1 MQGVDLRVL
10 HAYKIYKPDIEG
22 GIPAVISSLTRGADG
37 PIRHFILCARRFGLH
52 RGYEIDGTPVEAVT
66 SLGTLFSTPIAPGF
80 ITAFLRRAQSSDV
93 VLHHAPLPLTDIAIV
108 LGLPTDRALIVF
120 WHAEI
125 IGYSFLKKAVSPLI
139 RRVLA
144 RADKIVV
151 SGEPMIENSAFL
163 RPHAA
168 KCTVV
173 PFGTDVTYW
182 NSVDPQE
189 LDIVARMKRERPRHV
204 LALGRLV
211 GYKGF
216 DILVRAMK
224 RVDGHATIIG
234 EGPMHAEL
242 NRLAAQLGLSDRIRF
257 LGRLSQSEIRLIMHS
272 ADVFAFPSLTEAEA
286 FGIVQIEAMAAGLPI
301 VNTRLATTVPLV
313 ARDGFEA
320 LTVAPNDSDAFAAAL
335 NRLLDEPA
343 LAERLGK
350 AGRERATSDFG
361 EAGFGKR
368 MNVIYEEALQ
378 SRKDRMSS

>member
-1 MQGVDLRVL
+1 MRVL

-22 GIPAVISSLTRGADG
+22 GIPAVISSLTRGSDG
-37 PIRHFILCARRFGLH
+37 PIQHSILCARRFGLH
-52 RGYEIDGTPVEAVT
+52 RNYRIDGTPVEAVS

-80 ITAFLRRAQSSDV
+80 ITAFLRRARSSDV
-93 VLHHAPLPLTDIAIV
+93 VIHHAPLPLTDIAIV
-108 LGLPTDRALIVF
+108 LGLPADAALIVF

-125 IGYSFLKKAVSPLI
+125 IGYSLLKSAVSPLI

-173 PFGTDVTYW
+173 PFGTNVPYW
-182 NSVDPQE
+182 SSVDPAE
-189 LDIVARMKRERPRHV
+189 FAIVDRMKRERPRHI

-216 DILVRAMK
+216 DVLVRAMGN
-224 RVDGHATIIG
+224 VDGQATIIG

-242 NRLAAQLGLSDRIRF
+242 SRLAAQLGLSDRIRF
-257 LGRLSQSEIRLIMHS
+257 LGRLTQREIRLIMHS
-272 ADVFAFPSLTEAEA
+272 ADVFAFPSMTEAEA

-320 LTVAPNDSDAFAAAL
+320 LTVPPNDPDAFAAAL
-335 NRLLDEPA
+335 NRILGDPA
-343 LAERLGK
+343 LAERLGA
-350 AGRERATSDFG
+350 AGRERATNEFG
-361 EAGFGKR
+361 ETGFGKR
-368 MNVIYEEALQ
+368 MNDIYEEALRS
-378 SRKDRMSS
+378 SRTRMSH